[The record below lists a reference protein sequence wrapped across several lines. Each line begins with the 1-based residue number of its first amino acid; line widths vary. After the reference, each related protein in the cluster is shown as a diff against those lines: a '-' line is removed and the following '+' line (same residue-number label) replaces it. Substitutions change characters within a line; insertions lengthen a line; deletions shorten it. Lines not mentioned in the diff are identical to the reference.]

1 MIEHIFNLESHL
13 IKGNLDDID
22 RAIKSITDSDI
33 KDKEFILAIMNAVR
47 KEHIYATG
55 EGIGTLSKDDFCQN
69 VDIIAENSQLV
80 RHRMLKHIAA
90 KLGENIKELDFDC
103 ASSASWMGE
112 AHKHQIRVMWNY
124 RNCDVPHEVYITYD
138 ELFPESK

>member
-1 MIEHIFNLESHL
+1 MIEHVFNLESHL

-47 KEHIYATG
+47 KEHIYTTG

-69 VDIIAENSQLV
+69 VDIIAENSQIV
-80 RHRMLKHIAA
+80 RHRILKHIAA
-90 KLGENIKELDFDC
+90 KFGEDIKELDVDC

-112 AHKHQIRVMWNY
+112 AHKHLIEVTWNY
-124 RNCDVPHEVYITYD
+124 RNNDIPHMVYITYD

>member
-1 MIEHIFNLESHL
+1 MIEHVFNLESHL

-47 KEHIYATG
+47 KEHIYTTG
-55 EGIGTLSKDDFCQN
+55 EGVRTLSKDDFCQN
-69 VDIIAENSQLV
+69 IDIIADNSHLV
-80 RHRMLKHIAA
+80 RHRMMRHIAT
-90 KLGENIKELDFDC
+90 KLQEDINELYFDE
-103 ASSASWMGE
+103 ALSASWMGDE
-112 AHKHQIRVMWNY
+112 HKHLI
-124 RNCDVPHEVYITYD
+124 EVRWSYMNNDILHKAYITYD